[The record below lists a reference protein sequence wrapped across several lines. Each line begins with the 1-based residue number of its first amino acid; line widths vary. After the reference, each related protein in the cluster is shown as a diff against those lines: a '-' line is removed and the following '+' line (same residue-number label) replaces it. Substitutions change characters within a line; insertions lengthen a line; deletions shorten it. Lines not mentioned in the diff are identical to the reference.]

1 MGAKNAGRPAR
12 HSRSKVDRAY
22 YSRGKHESHIF
33 DPRTGEQAG
42 NVVCA
47 PVISERAADANA
59 LATILNLLP
68 IEEGLRLVASLPG
81 FD

>member
-1 MGAKNAGRPAR
+1 M
-12 HSRSKVDRAY
+12 
-22 YSRGKHESHIF
+22 
-33 DPRTGEQAG
+33 
-42 NVVCA
+42 VCA